1 METNETLDRYQ
12 RTQDGFEAVLA
23 AVSPERWDAASACE
37 YWTVRDVAGHVIWSL
52 EVLRH
57 HLAGREYTVPN
68 GPAGSEKPGE
78 LAGDDPVAAWRETR
92 EAAAALLTGDV
103 LDRPAPAWYAA
114 NRPDATVTDYLA
126 LLTFD
131 TLVHTWDVGSALGIE
146 VRMEPDIVKPS
157 FSLARLIISR
167 TPGTFGPKVKP
178 EPGADQQTR
187 FLAFLG
193 RSA

>member
-1 METNETLDRYQ
+1 METLDRH
-12 RTQDGFEAVLA
+12 RRAQDAFDAVLA
-23 AVSPERWDAASACE
+23 TVPPDRWDAPSACE
-37 YWTVRDVAGHVIWSL
+37 HWSVRDVTGHVIWGL

-57 HLAGREYTVPN
+57 HASGREFTVEN

-78 LAGDDPVAAWRETR
+78 LAGEDPPAAWR
-92 EAAAALLTGDV
+92 AARQAADAVVTGELLG
-103 LDRPAPAWYAA
+103 RPAPAWYVA

-131 TLVHTWDVGSALGIE
+131 TLVHTWDIGSALGMD
-146 VRMEPDIVKPS
+146 VRMDPDLVTPS

-167 TPGTFGPKVKP
+167 TPGTFGPRVKP
-178 EPGADQQTR
+178 PADADPQAR

>member
-1 METNETLDRYQ
+1 METKEIVDRYQ
-12 RTQDGFEAVLA
+12 RTQDAFDAVLA
-23 AVSPERWDAASACE
+23 AVPAGRWDAASACE
-37 YWTVRDVAGHVIWSL
+37 HWTVRDVAGHVIWGV
-52 EVLRH
+52 EVLRRH
-57 HLAGREYTVPN
+57 AAGEEYTPRN

-78 LAGDDPVAAWRETR
+78 LAGEDPLAQWRATR
-92 EAAAALLTGDV
+92 EATDAVVTDEFLGL
-103 LDRPAPAWYAA
+103 PAPAWYLA
-114 NRPDATVTDYLA
+114 NRPDVTVTDYLA

-131 TLVHTWDVGSALGIE
+131 TLVHTWDVGSALGVE
-146 VRMEPDIVKPS
+146 VTMEPDIVAPS

-178 EPGADQQTR
+178 APGADQQTR

>member
-12 RTQDGFEAVLA
+12 RTQDAFEAVLTT
-23 AVSPERWDAASACE
+23 VSPEQWDAPSACE
-37 YWTVRDVAGHVIWSL
+37 HWTARDVTGHVVWGL

-57 HLAGREYTVPN
+57 HLTGQEYTVPN

-78 LAGDDPVAAWRETR
+78 LAGEDPLGRWRETR
-92 EAAAALLTGDV
+92 ETTAALITGDV
-103 LDRPAPAWYAA
+103 LDRPAPAWYVA
-114 NRPDATVTDYLA
+114 NRSDATVTDYLA

-131 TLVHTWDVGSALGIE
+131 TLVHTWDVGAALGVD
-146 VRMEPDIVKPS
+146 VRMEPDIVAPS

>member
-1 METNETLDRYQ
+1 METLDRHR
-12 RTQDGFEAVLA
+12 RTQDAFDAVLA
-23 AVSPERWDAASACE
+23 TVRPDQWDAASACE
-37 YWTVRDVAGHVIWSL
+37 HWTVRDVTGHVIWGL

-57 HLAGREYTVPN
+57 HASGREFTVEN

-78 LAGDDPVAAWRETR
+78 LAGEDPLAAWR
-92 EAAAALLTGDV
+92 AARKAADTAVTGELLG
-103 LDRPAPAWYAA
+103 RPAPAWYVA

-131 TLVHTWDVGSALGIE
+131 TLVHTWDIGSALGMD
-146 VRMEPDIVKPS
+146 VRMDPDIVAPS

-167 TPGTFGPKVKP
+167 TPGTFGPRVKP
-178 EPGADQQTR
+178 PADAGPQAR